1 LTQGYWKNHPEA
13 WCVQTIQLGCQGYSK
28 QAAIA
33 IMQNATAGDMTYALA
48 QQLIAAKL
56 DVNCAGGDSSC
67 VASAIANA
75 DAWLCQHPVGSY
87 VQAKSAAWADL
98 THDYNVLCS
107 YCQGQLC
114 APHCGP

>member
-1 LTQGYWKNHPEA
+1 
-13 WCVQTIQLGCQGYSK
+13 VVYSK
-28 QAAIA
+28 QQAIT
-33 IMQNATAGDMTYALA
+33 IMQYSTAGDMTYALA

-56 DVNCAGGDSSC
+56 DLNCAGGNSSC
-67 VASAIANA
+67 VATAIANA
-75 DAWLCQHPVGSY
+75 DAWLSQHPVGSH

-114 APHCGP
+114 APHCGQ